1 MSRKLIF
8 VTGGARSGK
17 SSFAENWAMEFGN
30 KTLFIAT
37 AERSDEEMVDRIN
50 KHRES
55 RPDDWETIEA
65 PLNIS
70 KHLKSHHKNFDTI
83 ILDCITLLSSN
94 AILKLPENP
103 TQNDSDEAILYQIDD
118 LLKAYSK
125 SSSTWLVVS
134 NEVGLGIVP
143 AYKLG
148 RLFRDSLGRANQKI
162 AKAADEVILM
172 VSGIP
177 MYIKKQK
184 I

>member
-1 MSRKLIF
+1 M
-8 VTGGARSGK
+8 
-17 SSFAENWAMEFGN
+17 
-30 KTLFIAT
+30 
-37 AERSDEEMVDRIN
+37 
-50 KHRES
+50 
-55 RPDDWETIEA
+55 
-65 PLNIS
+65 
-70 KHLKSHHKNFDTI
+70 
-83 ILDCITLLSSN
+83 DCITLLSSN
-94 AILKLPENP
+94 AILKLPENS